1 MRWKVEQ
8 NRHLA
13 RMRQAARQASR
24 LWKLPLMQ
32 WKVEQNRHL
41 ARMAGLEAGL
51 EAMEI
56 GTDAME
62 SGAKQTLG

>member
-1 MRWKVEQ
+1 MEIAIDAMESGAK
-8 NRHLA
+8 
-13 RMRQAARQASR
+13 AS
-24 LWKLPLMQ
+24 
-32 WKVEQNRHL
+32 RHL

-51 EAMEI
+51 EAGLGWQASRQASMEI